1 MDRTAWH
8 APEPGTVG
16 RVSLFLI
23 AGGSTAIVSGMNRN
37 HFPAVL
43 YGGAALLPGTSVLW
57 WGSLAARIEAL
68 AGSFR
73 FP

>member
-23 AGGSTAIVSGMNRN
+23 AGGSTAIVSGMNR
-37 HFPAVL
+37 FPAAL